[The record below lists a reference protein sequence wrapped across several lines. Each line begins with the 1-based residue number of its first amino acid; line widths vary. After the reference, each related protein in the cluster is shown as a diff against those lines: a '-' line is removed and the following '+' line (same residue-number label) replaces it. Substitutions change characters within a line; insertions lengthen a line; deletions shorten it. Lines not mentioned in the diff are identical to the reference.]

1 MVLREPECSPEDVQ
15 QGEAGP
21 RVGTALHLQ
30 HDRDLPQSRQPDAG
44 YGLLKHRMFDT
55 VLKDK
60 QMLAWPGSRHLVMCM
75 VLLDSQMPGTI
86 P

>member
-30 HDRDLPQSRQPDAG
+30 HDRDLSQPRQPDAG
-44 YGLLKHRMFDT
+44 YGSIETQNVGYGFFG
-55 VLKDK
+55 
-60 QMLAWPGSRHLVMCM
+60 Q
-75 VLLDSQMPGTI
+75 
-86 P
+86 